1 MSNVRTAEYVM
12 AGHPDKICD
21 AISDRILDAIVA
33 QDDNARV
40 AIETMG
46 GHGKICIFG
55 EVKTFARVDYVEC
68 AKEVLRGLG
77 LNTDYEFII
86 NVAEQSPDI
95 ALGVDAGGA
104 GDQGVCVGY
113 YTAETPEGLPLPF
126 AYAKR
131 ICEKLNIIGKEFGLG
146 PDGKSQVTVEDV
158 TGQRVASS
166 EKRVDG
172 ERGTETKP
180 TIIVVSVQHKE
191 NVSVEEV
198 RMLVT
203 EKVLVPLFG
212 DLAGVKLYIN
222 QTGRFVVGGFDAD
235 TGLTG
240 RKIVVDAYGPEV
252 PVGGGCFSG
261 KDRTKMDRTGAVVA
275 RKMAEEKVKAD
286 NLKWAKVTLAYC
298 IGVKEP
304 VMVKV
309 EIRCTDSVV
318 KSTIKL

>member
-1 MSNVRTAEYVM
+1 MTNVRTAEYVM

-21 AISDRILDAIVA
+21 AISDKILDTIVA

-55 EVKTFARVDYVEC
+55 EVKTNARVDYALI

-95 ALGVDAGGA
+95 AQGVDTGGA
-104 GDQGVCVGY
+104 GDQGICVGY
-113 YTAETPEGLPLPF
+113 YTTETPEGLPLPF

-146 PDGKSQVTVEDV
+146 PDGKAQVTVED
-158 TGQRVASS
+158 
-166 EKRVDG
+166 D
-172 ERGTETKP
+172 KP

-198 RMLVT
+198 RKLVT

-212 DLAGVKLYIN
+212 DLAEVKLYIN

-261 KDRTKMDRTGAVVA
+261 KDRTKMDRTGAVIA
-275 RKMAEEKVKAD
+275 RELAEKEVKEKG
-286 NLKWAKVTLAYC
+286 LKWARVTLAYV
-298 IGVKEP
+298 IGVSGP
-304 VMVKV
+304 IMTTV
-309 EIRCTDSVV
+309 ETDRGIAVG
-318 KSTIKL
+318 K

>member
-21 AISDRILDAIVA
+21 AISDKILDTIVA

-55 EVKTFARVDYVEC
+55 EVKTFARVDYAEC

-77 LNTDYEFII
+77 LNTNYEFIV
-86 NVAEQSPDI
+86 NVAEQSLDI
-95 ALGVDAGGA
+95 AQGVDTGGA

-113 YTAETPEGLPLPF
+113 YTTETPEGLPLPF

-131 ICEKLNIIGKEFGLG
+131 ICEKLNEIGKDFGLG
-146 PDGKSQVTVEDV
+146 PDGKAQVTVEDDV
-158 TGQRVASS
+158 
-166 EKRVDG
+166 
-172 ERGTETKP
+172 P
-180 TIIVVSVQHKE
+180 TIIVVSVQHRE
-191 NVSVEEV
+191 DISVEDV
-198 RMLVT
+198 RKIVT

-261 KDRTKMDRTGAVVA
+261 KDRTKMDRTGAVIA
-275 RKMAEEKVKAD
+275 RDMAEREVKEKGS
-286 NLKWAKVTLAYC
+286 KWAKVTLAYC
-298 IGVKEP
+298 IGVEGP
-304 VMVKV
+304 VMTKV
-309 EIRCTDSVV
+309 EVG
-318 KSTIKL
+318 